1 MAQQII
7 GFIGAGNMATAL
19 VGGMIAR
26 GIRPARIWM
35 SDLNAERLD
44 EVNHQ
49 HRVHVCTDNAEVVRR
64 ADVLVLAVKPQ
75 VMEAVCRDLNAA
87 FDGKQPLVISIAA
100 GVTVASLKGW
110 LGDVPV
116 VRCMPNTPA
125 LVQAG
130 ATGLYADPQVS
141 AEQRELAGD
150 ILSSVG
156 LTFWFEE
163 EGMLDAVTAVSGSGP
178 AYFFLMMENMIS
190 AAGEL
195 GLDPATARQLV
206 LQTAW
211 GAAQLAITSDAGP
224 DVLRAQVTSPGG
236 TTAAALE
243 QFEQGDYRALVQRA
257 LAAAK
262 KRSEELSG
270 KA

>member
-7 GFIGAGNMATAL
+7 GFIGAGNMANSL

-35 SDLNAERLD
+35 SDPDSERLD
-44 EVNHQ
+44 ELSRQ
-49 HRVHVCTDNAEVVRR
+49 HRVHVSTDNAEVVKR

-75 VMEAVCRDLNAA
+75 MMGEVCQTLKPGLGEPA
-87 FDGKQPLVISIAA
+87 PLVVSIAA
-100 GVTVASLKGW
+100 GVTVANLKSW
-110 LGDVPV
+110 LGEVPV

-130 ATGLYADPQVS
+130 TTGLYAAAGVS
-141 AEQRELAGD
+141 EEQRQLAD
-150 ILSSVG
+150 QILGSAG
-156 LTFWFEE
+156 LALWFETE
-163 EGMLDAVTAVSGSGP
+163 DELDAVTAVSGSGP
-178 AYFFLMMENMIS
+178 AYFFLMMESLIE
-190 AAGEL
+190 AAKEQ
-195 GLDPATARQLV
+195 GLADDKARQMV

-211 GAAQLAITSDAGP
+211 GAAQLAITSDDEPAT
-224 DVLRAQVTSPGG
+224 LRRKVTSPGG

-243 QFEQGDYRALVQRA
+243 VMEGADYRGLIKKAV
-257 LAAAK
+257 AAAR

-270 KA
+270 